1 MSCND
6 FSLRKAVALN
16 CEVLEEA
23 AKLWA
28 EVFDFTGSG
37 SRPRTIPIKP
47 TIVQAYCISKKWGD
61 CNWSVVFC
69 DISNF

>member
-1 MSCND
+1 MMVPKMTCND

-16 CEVLEEA
+16 CEVLEQA

-37 SRPRTIPIKP
+37 SRPRTVPIKP
-47 TIVQAYCISKKWGD
+47 TIVQAYLKRFGVIAIGQ
-61 CNWSVVFC
+61 
-69 DISNF
+69 